1 MTGTEKQV
9 KWAMEIKGN
18 YITEIKELVVAL
30 ETRKN
35 NEQGKSFIAFLT
47 NFSDKETIKANAS
60 RMLELVKK
68 VQTEIENE
76 ESAEFFIDNKTDEIM
91 NITRMVIK
99 HF

>member
-9 KWAMEIKGN
+9 KWAMEIKEN

-60 RMLELVKK
+60 RMLELVKT
-68 VQTEIENE
+68 VQTELENE
-76 ESAEFFIDNKTDEIM
+76 ESAEFFIDNKKDEIM
-91 NITRMVIK
+91 NITKMIIR

>member
-76 ESAEFFIDNKTDEIM
+76 ESAEFFIDNKKDEIM